1 MGNDNNTESFNIG
14 DTFKDGI
21 SSGVL
26 RLIACITMFIDHIG
40 YGICEK
46 VLLVTRDP
54 DIFEKVL
61 KIDRVLRV
69 VGRIAFP
76 IFCYQLVVGFFY
88 TRSRKKYALRLL
100 IFSLISEVPF
110 DLMARNEVVA
120 WDYQNVGFTLLL
132 GFLAIWIC
140 EIIDERL
147 SKYLKKST
155 YESVNTV
162 TNTAVKTEV
171 EFDTKEDSVGSIE
184 DDPVFDIKM
193 YLAKFIA
200 VIPFMVLA
208 EYMHTDY
215 ASRGVFLIV
224 LIYLFFDDQFRMACV
239 VPSIFLVYYFF
250 SHWAIGKSLDNA
262 IHYTTNEMAIIVSF
276 LLILK
281 DNRKR
286 SKSMWYKVL
295 GYSFYPAHMLLI
307 FTALIFILYK
317 M

>member
-1 MGNDNNTESFNIG
+1 MENDNNTESFNI
-14 DTFKDGI
+14 DNAFKDGI
-21 SSGVL
+21 SSGML
-26 RLIACITMFIDHIG
+26 RLIACIAMSIDHIG

-61 KIDRVLRV
+61 KVDRVLRV

-88 TRSRKKYALRLL
+88 TRSKKKYAFRLL

-132 GFLAIWIC
+132 GFLAIWVC
-140 EIIDERL
+140 EIIDEKL
-147 SKYLKKST
+147 HKFINYEDANEST
-155 YESVNTV
+155 
-162 TNTAVKTEV
+162 
-171 EFDTKEDSVGSIE
+171 
-184 DDPVFDIKM
+184 FDIKM
-193 YLAKFIA
+193 YLATFIA
-200 VIPFMVLA
+200 AIPFMALA